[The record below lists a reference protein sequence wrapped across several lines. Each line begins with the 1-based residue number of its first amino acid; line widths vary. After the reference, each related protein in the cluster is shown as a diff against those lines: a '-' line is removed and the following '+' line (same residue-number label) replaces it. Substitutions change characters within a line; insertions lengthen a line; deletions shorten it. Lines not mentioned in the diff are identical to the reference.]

1 MHQRFYA
8 KQPISQQNFTKL
20 RQSFQ
25 AGLTFLL
32 LYSSGLSLPAAAQF
46 TAPNPQGPATV
57 PPQAPG
63 MRATP
68 PLGQTIVYVNPA
80 TGTDAATAGRTAA
93 APYRT
98 ITYAIQQAKPGTV
111 IQLAPGNYTA
121 ESGETFPL
129 VLTPGITLRGNEA
142 TNGQT
147 IVIKGSGPNRS
158 ATFGTQN
165 VTLRAAE
172 NTTITGITATNPQ
185 TRGTALWIESANPV
199 VRKNTFRESFREGV
213 FVTGTAAP
221 IVEGNVFFGNSAS
234 GMTVVR
240 SAAGEIRN
248 NLFQK
253 TGYGIAFGE
262 NAAPLVVNN
271 RFTENRVGVTVSESA
286 RPILRSN
293 TFESNVEGGVA
304 IAAFSQG
311 QPDLGTAVESPG
323 NNIFRNNGGYAIRN
337 SAREN
342 FVYAVGNGLERSQ
355 IIGLVSLLPPGTF
368 TDVPQG
374 YWAQPYV
381 RALAAKNIISGFPD
395 GTYRPDEPVTR
406 AQFAAIISK
415 AFASSGQSS
424 AVDFQDVS
432 RSFWGYRAIQ
442 AAANSGFMSGYPGGT
457 FLPQQPIPRVQVLV
471 SLASGLTL
479 NPGDPNVLSIYQDA
493 AQIPTYAT
501 DKVAA
506 ATNQSIVVN
515 YPTTQLLNPN
525 RNATRAEVAAFV
537 YQALVNAGKAEPI
550 ASPYAVVPSSNSN
563 PSVNPLLRRGPSPG
577 SAPSSIPG
585 ASPTP
590 KPNSSPNPAPNSS
603 PSPNSN
609 F

>member
-1 MHQRFYA
+1 
-8 KQPISQQNFTKL
+8 
-20 RQSFQ
+20 
-25 AGLTFLL
+25 
-32 LYSSGLSLPAAAQF
+32 
-46 TAPNPQGPATV
+46 V
-57 PPQAPG
+57 
-63 MRATP
+63 
-68 PLGQTIVYVNPA
+68 
-80 TGTDAATAGRTAA
+80 A
-93 APYRT
+93 APFRT
-98 ITYAIQQAKPGTV
+98 ITYAIQQAKPGTL

-129 VLTPGITLRGNEA
+129 VLTPGITLRGDEA
-142 TNGQT
+142 TSGQT
-147 IVIKGSGPNRS
+147 VVIKGSGQNRS

-165 VTLRAAE
+165 VTIRAAE
-172 NTTITGITATNPQ
+172 NTTISGVTATNPQ
-185 TRGTALWIESANPV
+185 SRGTGLWIESNNPV
-199 VRKNTFRESFREGV
+199 VRKNTFRESLREGI
-213 FVTGTAAP
+213 FVTGTATP
-221 IVEGNVFFGNSAS
+221 RVEENIFFGNSAS

-240 SAAGEIRN
+240 AAKGEIRN

-262 NAAPLVVNN
+262 NAAPLLVNN

-286 RPILRSN
+286 RPILRGN
-293 TFESNVEGGVA
+293 IFENNVEGGVA

-311 QPDLGTAVESPG
+311 QPDLGIAVESPG

-337 SAREN
+337 SARDN
-342 FVYAVGNGLERSQ
+342 FVYAVGNGLERNQ
-355 IIGLVSLLPPGTF
+355 IVGLVSLLPPGTF

-374 YWAQPYV
+374 YWAQPYI
-381 RALAAKNIISGFPD
+381 RALAAKNIISGFPE

-415 AFASSGQSS
+415 AFVSPERST

-432 RSFWGYRAIQ
+432 RSFWGFQAVQ
-442 AAANSGFMSGYPGGT
+442 AAARSGFMSGYPGGK
-457 FLPQQPIPRVQVLV
+457 FLPQQQIPRVQVIV

-479 NPGDPNVLSIYQDA
+479 TTGDPNVLSLYQDA

-515 YPTTQLLNPN
+515 YPTAQLLNPN

-550 ASPYAVVPSSNSN
+550 ASPYAVVPSTNSN
-563 PSVNPLLRRGPSPG
+563 PSVNPILRPGPRPSPAPNTSPSSNPN
-577 SAPSSIPG
+577 SAPG
-585 ASPTP
+585 ANPAPNPNPNSEPLP
-590 KPNSSPNPAPNSS
+590 NVKPNSS
-603 PSPNSN
+603 SN